1 MRHGYDLPQR
11 SLVSHS
17 EHSIVERPDVPRS
30 RFKQS
35 WTRKQTM
42 NAGLVVPFFW
52 DEFLPGDYLRYDM
65 TAYLRMATPLFPMF
79 SNVKADI
86 FVFAVPNRLVW
97 AEWERFMGE
106 QATPAESID
115 VTHPTVSL
123 VATSADL
130 NVGQLADY
138 LGIPPDIPVGGTL
151 NVNALPFR
159 AYQLVWNEWFRDQ
172 NLQNSAVYSVA
183 SGPDTLTDRI
193 IRPRAKFHDYFTTSL
208 PWTQKFTNPT
218 VPIAGTAPVTGIGVT
233 GAGTTGTQAVT
244 ETLTLGA
251 GNSQNYGRW
260 FQNANVFVEGN
271 PGTAIPWV
279 FADLSAATGVSINQL
294 RQAVQIQR
302 LLERDAR
309 GGTRYAEIV
318 LAHFG
323 VRTPDY
329 RVQRPEY
336 IGGGTGM
343 IHVTPVA
350 QTAPGATPV
359 GALGGAATG
368 VVQGRASYAATEH
381 GVILGLVSLRPEQ
394 VYTQGVRRAFLRRTR
409 YDYYWPSLAQLGEQ
423 TVTRAEIWAQG
434 NSTNDDT
441 AFGFQ
446 ERFAEYRQRVSDAAA
461 LMRPGVTNSIAQ
473 WNLAQRFTAAP
484 VLGDTF
490 IRADN
495 VAFDR
500 VLAAGQTARDQN
512 QQFLLDALIN
522 LDAVRPLPMFG
533 TPVGMG
539 RF

>member
-11 SLVSHS
+11 QLVSHS
-17 EHSIVERPDVPRS
+17 EHSMVERPDVPRS

-42 NAGLVVPFFW
+42 NSSLVVPFFW
-52 DEFLPGDYLRYDM
+52 DEFLPGDHLKYDI

-79 SNVKADI
+79 SNVKADV
-86 FVFAVPNRLVW
+86 FVFAIPNRLVW
-97 AEWERFMGE
+97 NEWERFMGE
-106 QATPAESID
+106 QADPNQSID
-115 VTHPTVSL
+115 VVHPFEQFGPG
-123 VATSADL
+123 SAA
-130 NVGQLADY
+130 GQVTPGSLADY
-138 LGIPPDIPVGGTL
+138 MGIPAAPQLTGPLLVS
-151 NVNALPFR
+151 ALPFR
-159 AYQLVWNEWFRDQ
+159 AYNVVWNEWFRDQ
-172 NLQNSAVYSVA
+172 NLQNSVVVPLG
-183 SGPDTLTDRI
+183 SGQGVGNIDVL
-193 IRPRAKFHDYFTTSL
+193 PRAKFHDYFTTAL

-233 GAGTTGTQAVT
+233 GAGATGTFNVT
-244 ETLTLGA
+244 ETSTLSG
-251 GNSQNYGRW
+251 GSSQAYGRVW
-260 FQNANVFVEGN
+260 QNANVFVEGN

-318 LAHFG
+318 LSHFG

-336 IGGGTGM
+336 IGGGSGM

-368 VVQGRASYAATEH
+368 VVQARASYAATEH
-381 GVILGLVSLRPEQ
+381 GLILGLISLRPEQ
-394 VYTQGVRRAFLRRTR
+394 IYTQGVRRAFLRRTR

-423 TVTRAEIWAQG
+423 TITRAELFALGQA
-434 NSTNDDT
+434 TDT
-441 AFGFQ
+441 TGFGFQ
-446 ERFAEYRQRVSDAAA
+446 ERFAEYRQRVSDAAG

-473 WNLAQRFTAAP
+473 WNLAQFFATPP
-484 VLGDTF
+484 VLSDEWV
-490 IRADN
+490 RADLG
-495 VAFDR
+495 AFDR
-500 VLAAGQTARDQN
+500 VLAAGATARTQS